1 MTRANRV
8 PPLLIAALAAAGI
21 LTLAACGASATT
33 NSAGSPSPAATT
45 PAASTPAATPS
56 VSCARITSLRA
67 SVTSLFGTRVSQQT
81 AGKISADL
89 ANIRTQFTALTKQ
102 VSGLSAE
109 SGAVSGLLKALGAD
123 AQDLASHPTAANE
136 ATLSSAISSLKALGA
151 PLLAELKTSCPG
163 S

>member
-1 MTRANRV
+1 
-8 PPLLIAALAAAGI
+8 
-21 LTLAACGASATT
+21 
-33 NSAGSPSPAATT
+33 
-45 PAASTPAATPS
+45 
-56 VSCARITSLRA
+56 
-67 SVTSLFGTRVSQQT
+67 VTSLFGTRVSQQT

>member
-1 MTRANRV
+1 
-8 PPLLIAALAAAGI
+8 
-21 LTLAACGASATT
+21 
-33 NSAGSPSPAATT
+33 
-45 PAASTPAATPS
+45 
-56 VSCARITSLRA
+56 
-67 SVTSLFGTRVSQQT
+67 VTSLFGTRVSQQT

-89 ANIRTQFTALTKQ
+89 TNIRTQFTALTKQ

-109 SGAVSGLLKALGAD
+109 SSAVSGLLKALGTD